1 MTLSFFQHQW
11 KAFWRSKNTG
21 KSVAVRVVMA
31 FLTLYLFLNII
42 LVAFFLDEILDELFP
57 SETVISAFNAI
68 LLYYFLM
75 DILTRFQLQELPT
88 LSVRPY
94 LTLPVTRKQ
103 IVNYLSVCSLWTPF
117 NIAPLLLTLPFLLK
131 QVLPYH
137 GAAIFFGYLVSI
149 IALTLFNHFFS
160 LWFKRKVNIN
170 SWFLLAFVVIV
181 VLLGLLDFHWEVISF
196 SNISRYVFNGIYAV
210 PLMCLVPVILA
221 TVIFFIN
228 YSFLKNNLY
237 LDELRSDSSGE
248 KSSTDIAFF
257 NKFGIAGQLAALEL
271 KLIMRNKRPGSS
283 LKICGLMMFYG
294 LLIYTNP
301 AYGTGQGWKIFVG
314 MFMTGIFIIN
324 YGQFMFSWQSS
335 HFDGIMAQK
344 VKAADFFRS
353 KFILFYCFSAV
364 AYILTI
370 PYVYFGWEVLL
381 IHSVMFLWNI
391 GVNTLI
397 VLFFATRNYKRIDL
411 TKGSSFNWEGV
422 GASQW
427 ILSIPLVLL
436 PYVIYLPFSLF
447 GLQMWGILLLA
458 LSSIALLITRNY
470 WLGLLVEEFNEK
482 RHTIAEGFR
491 NE

>member
-1 MTLSFFQHQW
+1 MTLSFFGHQW

-31 FLTLYLFLNII
+31 FLVLYLFLNII

-57 SETVISAFNAI
+57 SDTVIAAFNGI

-94 LTLPVTRKQ
+94 LTLPVSRRQ
-103 IVNYLSVCSLWTPF
+103 IVNYLSICSLWTPF

-137 GAAIFFGYLVSI
+137 GAAIFWAYLI
-149 IALTLFNHFFS
+149 AILALTLFSHFFS

-170 SWFLLAFVVIV
+170 SWYLLGFVIV
-181 VLLGLLDFHWEVISF
+181 VVLLALLDFHWHLISF
-196 SNISRYVFNGIYAV
+196 SEISRYVFGNIYAHPV
-210 PLMCLVPVILA
+210 LCLVPVLMA
-221 TVIFFIN
+221 AGIFLIN
-228 YSFLKNNLY
+228 YRFLKGNLY
-237 LDELRSDSSGE
+237 LDELRSDHSGE
-248 KSSTDIAFF
+248 KSSTDIAFL
-257 NKFGIAGQLAALEL
+257 NRFGVAGQLAALEL

-301 AYGTGQGWKIFVG
+301 AYGTGHGWKIFVG

-335 HFDGIMAQK
+335 HFDGLMAQK
-344 VKAADFFRS
+344 VKVVDFFRS
-353 KFILFYCFSAV
+353 KFILFYCFSVV

-391 GVNTLI
+391 SVNTLL
-397 VLFFATRNYKRIDL
+397 VLYFATRNYKRMDL
-411 TKGSSFNWEGV
+411 TKSSSFNWEGV

-427 ILSIPLVLL
+427 ILSIPLMLL
-436 PYVIYLPFSLF
+436 PYVIYLPFSL
-447 GLQMWGILLLA
+447 LDLEMWGILVLA
-458 LSSIALLITRNY
+458 LSSVAFLITRDY
-470 WLGLLVEEFNEK
+470 WLGLLLQEFAAK
-482 RHTIAEGFR
+482 RYTIAEGFR

>member
-1 MTLSFFQHQW
+1 MTFSFLRHQW

-31 FLTLYLFLNII
+31 FLVLYLFLNVI

-57 SETVISAFNAI
+57 SETVISAFNGV

-94 LTLPVTRKQ
+94 LTLPVTRRQ
-103 IVNYLSVCSLWTPF
+103 IVNYLSICSLWTPF

-137 GAAIFFGYLVSI
+137 GASIFFGYLVSI

-170 SWFLLAFVVIV
+170 SWFLLGFVLIV
-181 VLLGLLDFHWEVISF
+181 VLLALLDFHWELISF
-196 SNISRYVFNGIYAV
+196 SEISRYVFGLIYNR
-210 PLMCLVPVILA
+210 PLLCVVPVILSA
-221 TVIFFIN
+221 FIFLIN
-228 YSFLKNNLY
+228 YSFLKSNLY
-237 LDELRSDSSGE
+237 LDELRSEHSGE
-248 KSSTDIAFF
+248 KSSTDIAFL
-257 NKFGIAGQLAALEL
+257 NRFGTAGELAALEL

-301 AYGTGQGWKIFVG
+301 AYGTGHGWKIFVG

-335 HFDGIMAQK
+335 HFDGIMAQN

-353 KFILFYCFSAV
+353 KFILFYCFSA
-364 AYILTI
+364 AAFILTI

-391 GVNTLI
+391 GVNTLL
-397 VLFFATRNYKRIDL
+397 VLYFATRNYKRMDL
-411 TKGSSFNWEGV
+411 TKSSSFNWEGV

-427 ILSIPLVLL
+427 ILSIPLIVL
-436 PYVIYLPFSLF
+436 PYVIYLPFSLL
-447 GLQMWGILLLA
+447 GLEMWGILLIA
-458 LSSIALLITRNY
+458 LTSVALLITRSY
-470 WLGLLVEEFNEK
+470 WLGLLLAEFKEK
-482 RHTIAEGFR
+482 RYLIAEGFR

>member
-42 LVAFFLDEILDELFP
+42 FVAFFLDEILDELFP
-57 SETVISAFNAI
+57 SETVISAFNGI

-94 LTLPVTRKQ
+94 LTLPVTRRQ

-137 GAAIFFGYLVSI
+137 GAAIFLGYLVSI
-149 IALTLFNHFFS
+149 ISLTLFNHFFS

-181 VLLGLLDFHWEVISF
+181 VVLALLDFHWEVISF
-196 SNISRYVFNGIYAV
+196 SDISRYLFSCIYTRPLWSVAPAV
-210 PLMCLVPVILA
+210 LA
-221 TVIFFIN
+221 MVMFLIN

-237 LDELRSDSSGE
+237 LDELRSDRSGE
-248 KSSTDIAFF
+248 KSSTDIALF
-257 NKFGIAGQLAALEL
+257 NRFGIAGELAASEL
-271 KLIMRNKRPGSS
+271 KLIMRNKRPGAS

-301 AYGTGQGWKIFVG
+301 AYGSGYGWKIFVG

-324 YGQFMFSWQSS
+324 YGQFMFGWQSS

-344 VKAADFFRS
+344 VKAIDFFRS
-353 KFILFYCFSAV
+353 KFILFYCFSIV

-397 VLFFATRNYKRIDL
+397 VLYFATRNYKRIDL

-427 ILSIPLVLL
+427 ILSIPLIFL
-436 PYVIYLPFSLF
+436 PYVIFLPFSVF

-470 WLGLLVEEFNEK
+470 WLGLLVQEFNKK
-482 RHTIAEGFR
+482 RYTIAEGFR